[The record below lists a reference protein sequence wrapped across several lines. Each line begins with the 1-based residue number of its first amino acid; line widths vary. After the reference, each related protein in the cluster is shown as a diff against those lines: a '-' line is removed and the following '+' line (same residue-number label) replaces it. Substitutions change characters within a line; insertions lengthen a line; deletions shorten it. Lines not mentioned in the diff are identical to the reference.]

1 MRLDGGKQIVS
12 EKLTEQITV
21 KVSESVSDTFA
32 RLACVEGISSA
43 DLLRNLI
50 DGYIQKKHDD
60 FILLSRAFAA
70 KENMDNRGNQ

>member
-1 MRLDGGKQIVS
+1 MG
-12 EKLTEQITV
+12 EKLTAQITV
-21 KVSESVSDTFA
+21 KVSESTSTTFM
-32 RLACVEGISSA
+32 RLACVEGISEA

-60 FILLSRAFAA
+60 FILLARAFQA